1 MQQLE
6 VEKQAALKEVKKL
19 QSKYARAESFLQET
33 VAAIHN
39 TAVAA
44 DQQTSTLSQNTHS
57 ALEEIWQI
65 ILRGQDSTNRQFI
78 LINANL
84 TWLKERGD
92 RDEKK
97 NDQRIDR
104 FEQRIAALEQ
114 QPVGPQLQ
122 QG

>member
-84 TWLKERGD
+84 TWLKERGN

-97 NDQRIDR
+97 NDRR
-104 FEQRIAALEQ
+104 MNRLEQQIAALEQ
-114 QPVGPQLQ
+114 QPVGPQP
-122 QG
+122 